1 MRARRGRRWKR
12 TLLLLPIFVSLI
24 FVAVAERGHP
34 AISKASGAAIVAA
47 LKDPLS
53 LFADRSPGGRGS
65 GALLSTKGAKA
76 GPEERVLSSVRD
88 RDPPLGT
95 SPVLDDPPFAFD
107 PADLGT
113 GGVLPGGGAP
123 PQEPAIGSPSL
134 SPFSPL
140 AALGGPEF
148 IPGGGGGTPPPG
160 STPPPTTS
168 TPGPP
173 GGPGGIPGVPEPATW
188 AMLILGF
195 FAVGAALRRQARRRI
210 DPICIR

>member
-1 MRARRGRRWKR
+1 M
-12 TLLLLPIFVSLI
+12 

-34 AISKASGAAIVAA
+34 AISKVSGAAIVAA

-65 GALLSTKGAKA
+65 GALLSAKGHAG
-76 GPEERVLSSVRD
+76 GPEERVLASERD
-88 RDPPLGT
+88 RDPPLGV
-95 SPVLDDPPFAFD
+95 SPPPGDPPLVFD
-107 PADLGT
+107 PVDPGAGGT
-113 GGVLPGGGAP
+113 LPGGGAP
-123 PQEPAIGSPSL
+123 PQEPGIGSPPL
-134 SPFSPL
+134 SQFFPL

-160 STPPPTTS
+160 STPPPSTS

-173 GGPGGIPGVPEPATW
+173 GGPGDIPGVPEPATW

-195 FAVGAALRRQARRRI
+195 FAIGAALRRRARQQSG
-210 DPICIR
+210 PTCAG